1 MTQNGSNID
10 FIDDIYFALFA
21 CMFRM
26 TADYYS
32 VYQFV
37 AHLAGKFRRFEIL
50 LDVSYKV
57 IGTLYRIRCFSQS
70 LFKFRDLV
78 FQIAYEYFGLFH
90 CNKFRHYRYIVRRYL
105 LRKDFEISCYFLLF
119 HFLTPLELDLPFSG
133 NRRRCIG
140 R

>member
-1 MTQNGSNID
+1 MAQNGSNID

-21 CMFRM
+21 RMFRM

-57 IGTLYRIRCFSQS
+57 IGTLYRIRCLRQS
-70 LFKFRDLV
+70 LFTFRAFVL
-78 FQIAYEYFGLFH
+78 Q
-90 CNKFRHYRYIVRRYL
+90 
-105 LRKDFEISCYFLLF
+105 SCLLF
-119 HFLTPLELDLPFSG
+119 GILL
-133 NRRRCIG
+133 
-140 R
+140 

>member
-1 MTQNGSNID
+1 MTQNGSNVD

-70 LFKFRDLV
+70 LFKFRDFV
-78 FQIAYEYFGLFH
+78 FQSFLLVGIHLYEADTDI
-90 CNKFRHYRYIVRRYL
+90 FRHFAFQSVL
-105 LRKDFEISCYFLLF
+105 ISKL
-119 HFLTPLELDLPFSG
+119 HKAG
-133 NRRRCIG
+133 
-140 R
+140 

>member
-37 AHLAGKFRRFEIL
+37 AHLVYAKHTPWCQSGFCFFL
-50 LDVSYKV
+50 LD
-57 IGTLYRIRCFSQS
+57 I
-70 LFKFRDLV
+70 
-78 FQIAYEYFGLFH
+78 
-90 CNKFRHYRYIVRRYL
+90 
-105 LRKDFEISCYFLLF
+105 
-119 HFLTPLELDLPFSG
+119 
-133 NRRRCIG
+133 
-140 R
+140 